1 MMGYR
6 DPVAWDS
13 LPLPEATPDDK
24 ERVRVMLA
32 RTGNI
37 DLAEVLGVDS

>member
-13 LPLPEATPDDK
+13 LPMPEATADEK
-24 ERVRVMLA
+24 EAVRLLLA

-37 DLAEVLGVDS
+37 DLADVIGVDS